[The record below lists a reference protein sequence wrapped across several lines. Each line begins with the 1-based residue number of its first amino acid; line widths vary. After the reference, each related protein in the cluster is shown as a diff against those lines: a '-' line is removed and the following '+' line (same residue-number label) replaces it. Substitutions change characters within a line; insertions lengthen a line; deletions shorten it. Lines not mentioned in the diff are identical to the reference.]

1 MNRQNSRPGLIMWAL
16 AALALAAAVARF
28 AVGMA
33 GLDNARYAG
42 DWNVSADQM
51 SVQAIDTPEWGE
63 NFYDY
68 YLVSFRLT
76 NNSQRPVD
84 LDEYAFTAQPEKGDE
99 WAARFDSDWDSEA
112 AYTLR
117 PQVPQGCTAPVSMVL
132 RVDPQELGSK
142 TLDILFEDY
151 AGGVPLG
158 QITLP

>member
-1 MNRQNSRPGLIMWAL
+1 MNRQNSRPGLLVWAL
-16 AALALAAAVARF
+16 AALALAAAVGRF
-28 AVGMA
+28 AVGMS

-42 DWNVSADQM
+42 DWNVSAQNM
-51 SVQAIDTPEWGE
+51 SVQAIDTPEWGDT
-63 NFYDY
+63 FYDY
-68 YLVSFRLT
+68 YQVSFELI

-84 LDEYAFTAQPEKGDE
+84 LEEYAFNAVPQKGDE
-99 WAARFDSDWDSEA
+99 WAARFDSPWDSEA

-132 RVDPQELGSK
+132 RVDPEELGSK
-142 TLDILFEDY
+142 TLDVFFEDY